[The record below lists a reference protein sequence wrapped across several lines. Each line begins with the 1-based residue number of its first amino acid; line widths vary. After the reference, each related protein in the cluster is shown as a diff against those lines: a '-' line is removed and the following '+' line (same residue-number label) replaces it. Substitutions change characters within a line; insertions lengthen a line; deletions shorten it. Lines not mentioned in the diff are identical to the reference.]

1 MEKIN
6 LGYSLKNIP
15 VPSKESYMKNMLN
28 MIESFL
34 RRVRWKAYW
43 FNQRDVNP
51 TAKETYGFNS
61 ENVPPTDDQLSGFE
75 NDIYEMANGIQ
86 FRRVQNPFLQKLAT
100 DARKINA
107 SKEVYVPADKTTNLY
122 KVPPDEYKKLLSD
135 NITANYKK
143 ANKTV
148 KTRIDREAKKIAK
161 KLDLDDRIEQYAEK
175 DAFITLKDHKEN
187 FENNPKCR
195 LLNPAKSEIGVIS
208 SQLLKRINNDLRG
221 TLTVQQWKNS
231 TDVLNFFNNIQHR
244 DTHKFV
250 QFDIVEFYPS
260 ISERLLSDALNF
272 AKQHVDIPSREI
284 EIIQHARKSL
294 LFQDGDVWVKK
305 NGSLFDVTMGSFDGA
320 EVCDLIG
327 LYLLSELKQ
336 KFSALDL
343 GLYRDDGLGTYETL
357 PGPEAERLKKKIVQL
372 FNANGLKITITF
384 NMNRVNFLDATLDM
398 PSGKYW
404 PYRKPNDHPL
414 YISKNSNHPPTITKR
429 LPAMVEQR
437 ISSISCDETE
447 FNKVKDVYQ
456 KALKDSGFDDDI
468 EFKTATPRRRHTR
481 TRKTIWFNPP
491 YNASVET
498 DIGRKFISI
507 VKKHFHDKHKYYK
520 IFNKNTLKISYSC
533 TPNMKSIIAK
543 HNKKVLSQPATVDNG
558 NHCNCPRA
566 NKDNCPLN
574 GECTKGALVYH
585 ADVTAR
591 ALTRRYL
598 GATEPMWK
606 KRFGNH
612 KSSFANPVRKFETCL
627 SKYIWNLKEQ
637 NIPFEI
643 KWALHKQS
651 FPYQCGTRKCD
662 ICLSEK
668 LEILRGDPK
677 LLINKRSEIMN
688 KCRHKLKFKLS
699 AVK

>member
-1 MEKIN
+1 MEKVN

-15 VPSKESYMKNMLN
+15 VPGKESYMKNMLN

-43 FNQRDVNP
+43 FNQRDANP
-51 TAKETYGFNS
+51 TAKETYGLNS

-208 SQLLKRINNDLRG
+208 SQLLKRINNNLRG
-221 TLTVQQWKNS
+221 TLSVQQWKNS

-305 NGSLFDVTMGSFDGA
+305 NGSLFDVTMGSFDGT

-336 KFSALDL
+336 KFPALD
-343 GLYRDDGLGTYETL
+343 
-357 PGPEAERLKKKIVQL
+357 
-372 FNANGLKITITF
+372 
-384 NMNRVNFLDATLDM
+384 
-398 PSGKYW
+398 
-404 PYRKPNDHPL
+404 
-414 YISKNSNHPPTITKR
+414 
-429 LPAMVEQR
+429 
-437 ISSISCDETE
+437 
-447 FNKVKDVYQ
+447 
-456 KALKDSGFDDDI
+456 
-468 EFKTATPRRRHTR
+468 
-481 TRKTIWFNPP
+481 
-491 YNASVET
+491 
-498 DIGRKFISI
+498 
-507 VKKHFHDKHKYYK
+507 
-520 IFNKNTLKISYSC
+520 
-533 TPNMKSIIAK
+533 
-543 HNKKVLSQPATVDNG
+543 
-558 NHCNCPRA
+558 
-566 NKDNCPLN
+566 
-574 GECTKGALVYH
+574 
-585 ADVTAR
+585 
-591 ALTRRYL
+591 
-598 GATEPMWK
+598 
-606 KRFGNH
+606 
-612 KSSFANPVRKFETCL
+612 
-627 SKYIWNLKEQ
+627 
-637 NIPFEI
+637 
-643 KWALHKQS
+643 
-651 FPYQCGTRKCD
+651 
-662 ICLSEK
+662 
-668 LEILRGDPK
+668 
-677 LLINKRSEIMN
+677 
-688 KCRHKLKFKLS
+688 
-699 AVK
+699 